1 MSTERF
7 ATTLTPADTTPPAQV
22 AGLSVTAASSTQ
34 LNLSWTANTE
44 LDLNHY
50 NVYRGTTAGFA
61 VTLGTTI
68 PVATPNTS
76 SYSNTGLSPST
87 TYYYKVSAVDN
98 AGNIGTLSTE
108 RSGTTSATSPDTT
121 PPSVAITSPANNS
134 TVGSLTV
141 AVAGTSADSGSGIK
155 RIMVRIR
162 AGTTA
167 TAYTLATPVAPNDW
181 STWSVSMNLS
191 SAGPTGPYILE
202 ARAEDNAGNLQWSD
216 DVIVNYT
223 A

>member
-1 MSTERF
+1 MDLYTVAVAGTSADSGSGVKQVAVRIRAGTTATAYTVATPTAPNDWSTWSVSMNLSSAGPTGPYILEAR
-7 ATTLTPADTTPPAQV
+7 AADNANNVQWSDDVIVNYSASPDTTPPAQV

-50 NVYRGTTAGFA
+50 NVYRGTTAGFP

-98 AGNIGTLSTE
+98 AGNIGTLVVGEICNYLNSGGYHST
-108 RSGTTSATSPDTT
+108 S
-121 PPSVAITSPANNS
+121 
-134 TVGSLTV
+134 
-141 AVAGTSADSGSGIK
+141 SGS
-155 RIMVRIR
+155 RSVR
-162 AGTTA
+162 
-167 TAYTLATPVAPNDW
+167 YCC
-181 STWSVSMNLS
+181 
-191 SAGPTGPYILE
+191 
-202 ARAEDNAGNLQWSD
+202 
-216 DVIVNYT
+216 
-223 A
+223 